1 MCNFEETLKAES
13 RREGQDQAFPITL
26 AINAFRGFLNEFHKK
41 KENHDLPDVPKVKK
55 EKKKKD
61 KDKDHGFVSAMRRR
75 DGAAARRRGGAAAR
89 RRGGAAAR
97 RRGGAAARRCNS
109 GGREAPT
116 NGFFLRY
123 VFLIPWYMTY

>member
-1 MCNFEETLKAES
+1 MELSYRHLMCNFEETLKAES

-61 KDKDHGFVSAMRRR
+61 KDKDHGFVSA
-75 DGAAARRRGGAAAR
+75 ARRRGGGVAAWR
-89 RRGGAAAR
+89 RRGSAAAER
-97 RRGGAAARRCNS
+97 RSSAAAQQRSSAAAQQRSS

-116 NGFFLRY
+116 NG
-123 VFLIPWYMTY
+123 